1 MCYLICT
8 ALCLPGSYSQSGMEP
23 CNICPRNTYQPLF
36 GGKHCL
42 VCEENNEWCS
52 NIVERKFVYIKIQL
66 LNVCNFSFII
76 SSRDKYSRQ
85 QMELYYYST

>member
-1 MCYLICT
+1 MFYLICI

-23 CNICPRNTYQPLF
+23 CNNCPINTYQPLF

-52 NIVERKFVYIKIQL
+52 TVIKCKVVYI
-66 LNVCNFSFII
+66 
-76 SSRDKYSRQ
+76 
-85 QMELYYYST
+85 